1 VLEPM
6 SGRGSWRRQNAG
18 HVTHN
23 LRRATSDV
31 LEGKRGVA
39 WPMLIAA
46 AALAAPWAINQF
58 WIGQILLIATY
69 SLIVSGLVLS
79 FGYAGELQFAQIAM
93 FAVGAYLSGILAV
106 HGINDLLLLC
116 LIAGAAASLLGLG
129 LSAIALRLGGW
140 ALGMSSFFL
149 VLIVPDVVTV
159 LSSWTGGY
167 YGLSAI
173 PLPRLLGIQLNGRG
187 IYLFA
192 IVILICW
199 IAFNRNVLLSRY
211 GGIFR
216 TVRESPI
223 LAGTVGV
230 SARRVKIVA
239 YALGAF
245 PAGVAGTIY
254 AFTYQYVASSTFSL
268 DASIA
273 ILAAVILGG
282 SESLYGAVVGATLL
296 QLGPFGLNSF
306 QQYSVLVYGVFL
318 VVVAIALRSGLS
330 GIGTAL
336 CRKAARWIRP
346 PLDVSSSGP
355 ALDVAAAS
363 SPLIPPGAS
372 SPLIVAAEHAEAE
385 VDRSAPEAGPATVR
399 TGRPL
404 VVAGV
409 SKAFGGVRALDNVDL
424 TAPAGAITALV
435 GANGSGKTTLLN
447 VISGVIVPDAGS
459 VRLGDVALPLG
470 SPHRIARLGM
480 ARTFQTPSIPT
491 GMTTWQVAASGRL
504 CTSRVGLLPSGLR
517 LPAARRAHA
526 EDVESAGAALA
537 LVGLIDVAQAQAA
550 SLPLGSRRLL
560 EVARGICSG
569 ASLFLLDEPASG
581 LAPDEL
587 DRLAVVLRVLRE
599 RGIAVLVVEH
609 NFRFLADIAQTVYVL
624 HLGAV
629 LAFGE
634 PSAIAEND
642 EVAASYLGYNR
653 KRGPRT

>member
-1 VLEPM
+1 V
-6 SGRGSWRRQNAG
+6 RRLQQTA
-18 HVTHN
+18 
-23 LRRATSDV
+23 SDV
-31 LEGKRGVA
+31 LEGKWGIA
-39 WPMLIAA
+39 WPLLIAA
-46 AALAAPWAINQF
+46 AALAAPWIVNQF
-58 WIGQILLIATY
+58 WVGQILLIATY

-106 HGINDLLLLC
+106 HGITDILLLC
-116 LIAGAAASLLGLG
+116 LIAGLAAGLVGLG

-140 ALGMSSFFL
+140 GLGMSSFFL
-149 VLIVPDVVTV
+149 VLIVPDAVTV

-173 PLPRLLGIQLNGRG
+173 PFPRLLGLQLGNRG

-192 IVILICW
+192 IVALIGW
-199 IAFNRNVLLSRY
+199 IAFNRNVVLSRY

-216 TVRESPI
+216 MVRESPI

-230 SARRVKIVA
+230 SPRRVKIVA

-273 ILAAVILGG
+273 ILAAAILGG

-306 QQYSVLVYGVFL
+306 QQYSVLVYGAFL
-318 VVVAIALRSGLS
+318 VFVAIVLRSGLS
-330 GIGTAL
+330 GIGTGL
-336 CRKAARWIRP
+336 CRRAARWIRP
-346 PLDVSSSGP
+346 APAPAAPAPVLDIAAGP
-355 ALDVAAAS
+355 GPPTAPAAAV
-363 SPLIPPGAS
+363 GEQA
-372 SPLIVAAEHAEAE
+372 
-385 VDRSAPEAGPATVR
+385 DQTTPEATAPPVPAE
-399 TGRPL
+399 RPL
-404 VVAGV
+404 VVDGV
-409 SKAFGGVRALDNVDL
+409 SKAFGGVRALDDVDL

-459 VRLGDVALPLG
+459 VRLGDAALPLG
-470 SPHRIARLGM
+470 SPHRIARLGV
-480 ARTFQTPSIPT
+480 ARTFQTPSIPR
-491 GMTTWQVAASGRL
+491 GMTTWQVAASGRVG
-504 CTSRVGLLPSGLR
+504 TSRVGLLSSGFR

-526 EDVESAGAALA
+526 QDVESAAAALA
-537 LVGLIDVAQAQAA
+537 LVGLTDVAQAQAA

-581 LAPDEL
+581 LAPHEL
-587 DRLAVVLRVLRE
+587 DRLAVVLRALRD

-609 NFRFLADIAQTVYVL
+609 NFRFLTDIAQTVYVL

-629 LAFGE
+629 LARGE
-634 PSAIAEND
+634 PSAIAAND
-642 EVAASYLGYNR
+642 EVAASYLGYHR
-653 KRGPRT
+653 KQAPRT

>member
-1 VLEPM
+1 M
-6 SGRGSWRRQNAG
+6 RR
-18 HVTHN
+18 
-23 LRRATSDV
+23 LRRTASDV
-31 LEGKRGVA
+31 LDGKWGIA
-39 WPMLIAA
+39 WPLLIAV
-46 AALAAPWAINQF
+46 AALAAPWMVNQF
-58 WIGQILLIATY
+58 WVGQILLIATY

-106 HGINDLLLLC
+106 HGITDILLLC
-116 LIAGAAASLLGLG
+116 LIAGLAAGLVGLG

-140 ALGMSSFFL
+140 GLGMSSFFL
-149 VLIVPDVVTV
+149 VLIVPDAVTV
-159 LSSWTGGY
+159 LSRWTGGY

-173 PLPRLLGIQLNGRG
+173 PYPRLLGLQLGNRG

-192 IVILICW
+192 IAALICW
-199 IAFNRNVLLSRY
+199 IAFNRNVVLSRY

-216 TVRESPI
+216 MVRESPI

-230 SARRVKIVA
+230 SPRRVKIIA

-273 ILAAVILGG
+273 IVAAAILGG

-306 QQYSVLVYGVFL
+306 QQYSVLIYGAFL
-318 VVVAIALRSGLS
+318 VFVAIVLRSGLS
-330 GIGTAL
+330 GIGTTL
-336 CRKAARWIRP
+336 CRRAARWIRP
-346 PLDVSSSGP
+346 APAPASAPVLVTASGLVLDTVADPSPPTAP
-355 ALDVAAAS
+355 AATAAS
-363 SPLIPPGAS
+363 TGHAGA
-372 SPLIVAAEHAEAE
+372 EEADLTTPE
-385 VDRSAPEAGPATVR
+385 ASAPHVLAE
-399 TGRPL
+399 RPL
-404 VVAGV
+404 FVDGV
-409 SKAFGGVRALDNVDL
+409 SKAFGGVRALDDVDL

-459 VRLGDVALPLG
+459 VRLGDAALPLG
-470 SPHRIARLGM
+470 SPHRIARLGV
-480 ARTFQTPSIPT
+480 ARTFQTPSIPR
-491 GMTTWQVAASGRL
+491 GMTTWQVAASGRVGAA
-504 CTSRVGLLPSGLR
+504 RVGLLSSGFR

-526 EDVESAGAALA
+526 EDVESAEAALA
-537 LVGLIDVAQAQAA
+537 LVGLTDVAQAQAA

-581 LAPDEL
+581 LAPHEL
-587 DRLAVVLRVLRE
+587 DRLAAVLRALRD

-609 NFRFLADIAQTVYVL
+609 NFRFLSDIAQTVYVL

-629 LAFGE
+629 LARGE
-634 PSAIAEND
+634 PSAIAQND

-653 KRGPRT
+653 KQAPRT

>member
-1 VLEPM
+1 MRSL
-6 SGRGSWRRQNAG
+6 RQIA
-18 HVTHN
+18 
-23 LRRATSDV
+23 SDV
-31 LEGKRGVA
+31 LDGKWGVA
-39 WPMLIAA
+39 WPLLIAA
-46 AALAAPWAINQF
+46 AALTAPWIVNQF

-106 HGINDLLLLC
+106 HGITDILLLC
-116 LIAGAAASLLGLG
+116 LIAGLAAGLVGLG

-140 ALGMSSFFL
+140 GLGMSSFFL
-149 VLIVPDVVTV
+149 VLIVPDAVTV

-173 PLPRLLGIQLNGRG
+173 PFPRLLGLQLGNRG

-192 IVILICW
+192 IVALIGW
-199 IAFNRNVLLSRY
+199 IAFNRNVVLSRY

-216 TVRESPI
+216 MVRESPI

-230 SARRVKIVA
+230 SPRRVKIVA

-245 PAGVAGTIY
+245 PAGAAGTIY

-273 ILAAVILGG
+273 ILAAAILGG
-282 SESLYGAVVGATLL
+282 SESLYGAVVGATML

-306 QQYSVLVYGVFL
+306 QQYSVLVYGAFL
-318 VVVAIALRSGLS
+318 VFVAIVLRSGLS
-330 GIGTAL
+330 GIGTGL
-336 CRKAARWIRP
+336 CRRAARWIRP
-346 PLDVSSSGP
+346 ALATAAPVLDIAAGP
-355 ALDVAAAS
+355 GPPTAPAATV
-363 SPLIPPGAS
+363 G
-372 SPLIVAAEHAEAE
+372 EEA
-385 VDRSAPEAGPATVR
+385 DQTTPEATAPPVPAE
-399 TGRPL
+399 RPL
-404 VVAGV
+404 VVDGV
-409 SKAFGGVRALDNVDL
+409 SKAFGGVRALDDVDL

-459 VRLGDVALPLG
+459 VRLGDAALPLG
-470 SPHRIARLGM
+470 SPHRIARLGV
-480 ARTFQTPSIPT
+480 ARTFQTPSIPR
-491 GMTTWQVAASGRL
+491 GMTTWQVAASGRVG
-504 CTSRVGLLPSGLR
+504 TSRVGLLSSGFR

-526 EDVESAGAALA
+526 QDVESAAAALA
-537 LVGLIDVAQAQAA
+537 LVGLTDVAQAQAA

-581 LAPDEL
+581 LAPHEL
-587 DRLAVVLRVLRE
+587 DRLAVVLRALRD

-609 NFRFLADIAQTVYVL
+609 NFRFLTDIAQTVYVL

-629 LAFGE
+629 LARGE
-634 PSAIAEND
+634 PSAIAAND

-653 KRGPRT
+653 KRAPRS

>member
-1 VLEPM
+1 M
-6 SGRGSWRRQNAG
+6 RR
-18 HVTHN
+18 
-23 LRRATSDV
+23 LRRTASDV
-31 LEGKRGVA
+31 LDGKWGIA
-39 WPMLIAA
+39 WPLLIAV
-46 AALAAPWAINQF
+46 AALAAPWMVNQF

-106 HGINDLLLLC
+106 HGITDILLLC
-116 LIAGAAASLLGLG
+116 LIAGLAAGLVGLG

-140 ALGMSSFFL
+140 GLGMSSFFL
-149 VLIVPDVVTV
+149 VLIVPDAVTV
-159 LSSWTGGY
+159 LSRWTGGY

-173 PLPRLLGIQLNGRG
+173 PFPRLLGLQLGSRG

-192 IVILICW
+192 IVALICW
-199 IAFNRNVLLSRY
+199 IAFNRNVVLSRY

-216 TVRESPI
+216 MVRESPI

-230 SARRVKIVA
+230 SPRRVKIIA

-273 ILAAVILGG
+273 IVAAAILGG

-306 QQYSVLVYGVFL
+306 QQYSVLVYGAFL
-318 VVVAIALRSGLS
+318 VFVAIVLRSGLS

-336 CRKAARWIRP
+336 CRRAARWIRP
-346 PLDVSSSGP
+346 ALATASGP
-355 ALDVAAAS
+355 VPDIAADPSPPTAPAATVAPAGHA
-363 SPLIPPGAS
+363 GA
-372 SPLIVAAEHAEAE
+372 EEGGEEA
-385 VDRSAPEAGPATVR
+385 DRTTPEAGAPPVPTE
-399 TGRPL
+399 RPL
-404 VVAGV
+404 LVGGI
-409 SKAFGGVRALDNVDL
+409 SKAFGGVRALDGVDL

-459 VRLGDVALPLG
+459 VRLGDAPLPLG
-470 SPHRIARLGM
+470 SPHRIARLGV
-480 ARTFQTPSIPT
+480 ARTFQTPSIPR
-491 GMTTWQVAASGRL
+491 GMTTWQVAASGRVG
-504 CTSRVGLLPSGLR
+504 TSRVGLLSSGFR

-526 EDVESAGAALA
+526 EDVESAEAALA
-537 LVGLIDVAQAQAA
+537 LVGLTDVAQAQAA

-581 LAPDEL
+581 LAPHEL
-587 DRLAVVLRVLRE
+587 DRLAAVLRALRD

-609 NFRFLADIAQTVYVL
+609 NFRFLSDIAQTVYVL

-629 LAFGE
+629 LARGE
-634 PSAIAEND
+634 PSAIAQND

-653 KRGPRT
+653 KQAPRT

>member
-1 VLEPM
+1 M
-6 SGRGSWRRQNAG
+6 RR
-18 HVTHN
+18 
-23 LRRATSDV
+23 LRRTASDV
-31 LEGKRGVA
+31 LDGKWGIA
-39 WPMLIAA
+39 WPLLIAV
-46 AALAAPWAINQF
+46 AALAAPWMVNQF

-106 HGINDLLLLC
+106 HGITDILLLC
-116 LIAGAAASLLGLG
+116 LIAGLAAGLVGLG

-140 ALGMSSFFL
+140 GLGMSSFFL
-149 VLIVPDVVTV
+149 VLIVPDAVTV
-159 LSSWTGGY
+159 LSRWTGGY

-173 PLPRLLGIQLNGRG
+173 PFPRLLGLQLGSRG

-192 IVILICW
+192 IVALICW
-199 IAFNRNVLLSRY
+199 IAFNRNVVLSRY

-216 TVRESPI
+216 MVRESPI

-230 SARRVKIVA
+230 SPRRVKIIA

-273 ILAAVILGG
+273 IVAAAILGG

-306 QQYSVLVYGVFL
+306 QQYSVLVYGAFL
-318 VVVAIALRSGLS
+318 VFVAIVLRSGLS

-336 CRKAARWIRP
+336 CRRAARWIDPGP
-346 PLDVSSSGP
+346 PAAP
-355 ALDVAAAS
+355 AATAAS
-363 SPLIPPGAS
+363 AATAATGHAGAEER
-372 SPLIVAAEHAEAE
+372 AEEA
-385 VDRSAPEAGPATVR
+385 DRTTPEAGAPPVLAE
-399 TGRPL
+399 RPL
-404 VVAGV
+404 FVDGV
-409 SKAFGGVRALDNVDL
+409 SKAFGGVRALDDVDL

-459 VRLGDVALPLG
+459 VRLGDAALPLG
-470 SPHRIARLGM
+470 SPHRIARLGV
-480 ARTFQTPSIPT
+480 ARTFQTPSIPR
-491 GMTTWQVAASGRL
+491 GMTTWQVAASGRVG
-504 CTSRVGLLPSGLR
+504 TSRVGLLSSGFR

-526 EDVESAGAALA
+526 EDVESAEAALA
-537 LVGLIDVAQAQAA
+537 LVGLTDVAQAQAA

-581 LAPDEL
+581 LAPHEL
-587 DRLAVVLRVLRE
+587 DRLAAVLRALRD

-609 NFRFLADIAQTVYVL
+609 NFRFLSDIAQTVYVL

-629 LAFGE
+629 LARGE
-634 PSAIAEND
+634 PSAIAQND

-653 KRGPRT
+653 KQAPRT